1 MQKSL
6 CFWLGTALYAASVAS
21 AQDQSFATPSGSSI
35 FVLGDLTVTGKQT
48 GPLAT
53 PSVLTSVDMLD
64 ASIVEKQNVDTG
76 WELFRYAPGVQLT
89 DFNQGTTSGKLSFR
103 GFNGEGEIN
112 AVKFLIDGIPS
123 NSNDGNMPYIDL
135 LFPLDINYIEVV
147 RGTND
152 PRYGL
157 YNIAGNVNINTYIGG
172 DHSAA
177 RASYGSYNSAD
188 LQIAKGIKLGNF
200 TQDYFVAYRQ
210 SDGYRD
216 HSELEKFSLAGKW
229 FYNWGGGSRI
239 GFIARH
245 HQNDAQ
251 EPGYLTF
258 AQSRDNP
265 EQSLPFSVTDG
276 GEREISQYS
285 LHLDTQPST
294 KLAWST
300 KAYVNRF
307 DDTRFI
313 KFSAGVSQ
321 QERVTEE
328 QHYGALT
335 TLTFRPTVAWAKE
348 FALEGG
354 LDVQK
359 QNNQSKRYLTIER
372 ARQSQTRDQD
382 FELEAY
388 GAFLQA
394 VIKPTDKLKLVPA
407 IRVDK
412 VDGEFTNKLTGAT
425 FDVNDY
431 GLIKQPKISAVFS
444 PTDAYSVYANWG
456 RTFQVGVGASTYLIP
471 PRVTDL
477 DPSINDGWELGVK
490 LNPVRW
496 IEARIAYWQQ
506 EASGEERRRL
516 NDPSNESDN
525 IGETKRRGVDFQIDV
540 RPGEKWNLWLAY
552 ARQKSTITK
561 PDPSAPATQGNEID
575 HVPHYIFTGGIGY
588 QATPKLNLSLTANGH
603 GDYFL
608 ERTNATGKFGGHY
621 LINAGLSYQI
631 TKAITL
637 DFQVK
642 NLTDRYWE
650 YVWHDGTQSLHSPG
664 DRRAYY
670 GSVSAAF

>member
-1 MQKSL
+1 MPRTSPVCLRVTLAIPLLLACSYAVAEQDDANSI
-6 CFWLGTALYAASVAS
+6 FTLGT
-21 AQDQSFATPSGSSI
+21 
-35 FVLGDLTVTGKQT
+35 LTVMGKQT
-48 GPLAT
+48 GSLAA

-64 ASIVEKQNVDTG
+64 STLVEKQNVDTG

-135 LFPLDINYIEVV
+135 IFPLDIRYVEVV

-177 RASYGSYNSAD
+177 RASFGSYNSAD
-188 LQIAKGIKLGNF
+188 VQLAKGIKLGSV

-216 HSELEKFSLAGKW
+216 HSKLEKFSLAGKW
-229 FYNWGGGSRI
+229 FYNWGSSSRV
-239 GFIARH
+239 GLIARH

-258 AQSRDNP
+258 AQSREDP
-265 EQSLPFSVTDG
+265 EQSRAFSATDG
-276 GEREISQYS
+276 GEREISQFS
-285 LHLDTQPST
+285 LHLDTQPSDA
-294 KLAWST
+294 LAWST
-300 KAYVNRF
+300 KAYANQF

-328 QHYGALT
+328 RHFGALT
-335 TLTFRPTVAWAKE
+335 TLTYRARE
-348 FALEGG
+348 SLSIEGG
-354 LDVQK
+354 LDFQHQDNK
-359 QNNQSKRYLTIER
+359 SLRYLTIER

-382 FELEAY
+382 FELDIY
-388 GAFLQA
+388 GAYVQA
-394 VIKPTDKLKLVPA
+394 VIKPTEKLKFVPA
-407 IRVDK
+407 FRVDK
-412 VDGEFTNKLTGAT
+412 VDGEFTNKLAGTT
-425 FDVNDY
+425 FDANDY

-444 PTDAYSVYANWG
+444 PTDAYSLYANWG

-490 LNPVRW
+490 LNPVQW
-496 IEARIAYWQQ
+496 IEARVAYWQQ

-525 IGETKRRGVDFQIDV
+525 IGETKRRGVDFQIDL
-540 RPGEKWNLWLAY
+540 RPGDKWNVWLAY
-552 ARQKSTITK
+552 AQQKSTIVT
-561 PDPSAPATQGNEID
+561 PDPSSPATKGKEID
-575 HVPHYIFTGGIGY
+575 HVPHYIFTGGVDY
-588 QATPKLNLSLTANGH
+588 QANAKLRFSLSANGH

-608 ERTNATGKFGGHY
+608 ERTNSTGKFGGHY
-621 LINAGLSYQI
+621 LLNAGLSYQI
-631 TKAITL
+631 TKAINL

-650 YVWHDGTQSLHSPG
+650 YVWHDGAQSLHSPG

-670 GSVSAAF
+670 ASVSATF